1 MVTRLPVTAEITNIE
16 ADIKILSIEDEIYQV

>member
-16 ADIKILSIEDEIYQV
+16 AAIKILSIEDEIYQV